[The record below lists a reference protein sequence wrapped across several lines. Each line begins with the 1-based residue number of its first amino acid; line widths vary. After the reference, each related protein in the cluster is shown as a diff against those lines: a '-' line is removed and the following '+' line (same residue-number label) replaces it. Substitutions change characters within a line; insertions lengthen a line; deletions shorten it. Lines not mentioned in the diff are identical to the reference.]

1 MEHYCAGLGS
11 CAGHAHELV
20 RWNHAA
26 RLPSVCPAVWQ
37 RAPSGGTFWRACYN
51 YDIVRW
57 RYCITQGH
65 AIVAYPLGCCK
76 NKICEFYSD
85 WAFPVINRHS
95 LPDFWFFTMQGNL
108 QDNRDLGRKA
118 VSRAGFGR
126 MGPENNQGLLL
137 VSAEAPWYRQLC
149 TVSAQLYGSAA
160 VTRAKEP
167 NVPPALILTE
177 TKPNQF
183 KAWEGLAHAKEKLG

>member
-1 MEHYCAGLGS
+1 
-11 CAGHAHELV
+11 
-20 RWNHAA
+20 
-26 RLPSVCPAVWQ
+26 
-37 RAPSGGTFWRACYN
+37 
-51 YDIVRW
+51 
-57 RYCITQGH
+57 
-65 AIVAYPLGCCK
+65 
-76 NKICEFYSD
+76 
-85 WAFPVINRHS
+85 
-95 LPDFWFFTMQGNL
+95 MQGNL

-149 TVSAQLYGSAA
+149 TSSAA